1 MAESRINLEMK
12 LYIGRKL
19 RFFHTQR
26 TDAPRQGGLR
36 PNIAIKVRIYQ
47 KVKKFEIHYG
57 NVTDGRTDGQT
68 DRHRNTSS
76 GKNYSSRLPARR
88 ILLATSLIGFVSCF
102 TSSSAVVERPRDGLC
117 PSVVSINKII
127 TRAESFIIIT

>member
-57 NVTDGRTDGQT
+57 NVTDGQT
-68 DRHRNTSS
+68 DRQTPQ
-76 GKNYSSRLPARR
+76 Y
-88 ILLATSLIGFVSCF
+88 
-102 TSSSAVVERPRDGLC
+102 VERQKLLLSTACTSYSTGDESDWLC
-117 PSVVSINKII
+117 VMLYQ
-127 TRAESFIIIT
+127 

>member
-47 KVKKFEIHYG
+47 KVKKFEMHYG
-57 NVTDGRTDGQT
+57 NVTDGRTDRQT
-68 DRHRNTSS
+68 DT
-76 GKNYSSRLPARR
+76 AIRR
-88 ILLATSLIGFVSCF
+88 AAKITPLDCLH
-102 TSSSAVVERPRDGLC
+102 VVFYWRR
-117 PSVVSINKII
+117 V
-127 TRAESFIIIT
+127 